1 MSAQLIQGIAATGI
15 AATGIAAMGITNTGI
30 TDTGITDM
38 GIATKGVQRR
48 QCPRLQIQPQHLLL
62 AENSAVSLT
71 PHNCCVG
78 CRCPSGAF
86 LSAPLPSAPRFSSG
100 GRPSHS
106 RRLRWDGWWHE

>member
-15 AATGIAAMGITNTGI
+15 AATGTAATGITNTGI

-71 PHNCCVG
+71 PLTAAW
-78 CRCPSGAF
+78 GAG
-86 LSAPLPSAPRFSSG
+86 APLEPSSPPPYRQHPDSPREAALPTLAG
-100 GRPSHS
+100 
-106 RRLRWDGWWHE
+106 